1 MKYKKFFIIMFIL
14 ILCSSISALLAPI
27 FIQLWKANGTSL
39 DTKKIVFIVLLIL
52 ASKVLTILFT
62 IFREKFAKEYNK
74 GNFISYIKN
83 IFNMNYDSI
92 IEKGAMNLLERA
104 SISVNSIYSFM
115 MSGYIQ
121 IFSSLLVAIVCLI
134 LIANVNLYLALIML
148 LALPINY
155 FGYKLLNKK
164 LKKKSEEM
172 QKSTGMGFQE
182 ILSYVQEVDY
192 VKQLSDRSVIYNKL
206 EPATEKVY
214 GSMARVNE
222 YAQSMTVVL
231 EGINEIIKTLLLL
244 IVVYDYMANSSS
256 IYSII
261 LVTLIFPLYFANVS
275 TITNSN
281 IEKRNFDIAKD
292 FEKELIANKEAD
304 GSNAIDVINDIELD
318 VNGINIKD
326 MKLDF
331 NAKAMLKKGDI
342 IRINGANGSG
352 KSTFAKGLV
361 KFRDVKVIKVNGID
375 IDKCKNEDIR
385 DRIEYVVQNAPIV
398 NGSLR
403 KNLLLDFDDGSH
415 IDLTQNQFI
424 RSILEKKSLDD
435 EILIGGTNLS
445 GGEKQK
451 ISFARSLLKNP
462 DVLVLDEICSNI
474 DKESTKEIYDYLNK
488 TRDERIC
495 FIISHDDLTSGLINV
510 NINA

>member
-121 IFSSLLVAIVCLI
+121 IFSSLLVALVCLI

-304 GSNAIDVINDIELD
+304 GSEAIDMINDIELD
-318 VNGINIKD
+318 ISSINIKD

-331 NAKAMLKKGDI
+331 NAKAKLKKGDI
-342 IRINGANGSG
+342 VRINGTNGSG

-361 KFRDVKVIKVNGID
+361 KFRDVKIIKVNGID

-385 DRIEYVVQNAPIV
+385 DRIEYVVQSAPIV
-398 NGSLR
+398 NGTLR

-474 DKESTKEIYDYLNK
+474 DKESTKEIYDYLDK
-488 TRDERIC
+488 TRAERIC

>member
-1 MKYKKFFIIMFIL
+1 MKYKKFFVIMFIL
-14 ILCSSISALLAPI
+14 ILFSSISALLAPI
-27 FIQLWKANGTSL
+27 FIQLWKANGTPL

-52 ASKVLTILFT
+52 ASKLLTILFT

-115 MSGYIQ
+115 MNGYIQ
-121 IFSSLLVAIVCLI
+121 IFSSFLVALVCLI
-134 LIANVNLYLALIML
+134 LIANVNLYLALIMF

-172 QKSTGMGFQE
+172 QKMTGMGFQE

-192 VKQLSDRSVIYNKL
+192 VKQLSDKSVIYNKL

-292 FEKELIANKEAD
+292 FEKELISNKESD
-304 GSNAIDVINDIELD
+304 GKEAIDAINDIELD
-318 VNGINIKD
+318 INGINIKD

-331 NAKAMLKKGDI
+331 NAKARLKKGDI
-342 IRINGANGSG
+342 VRINGANGSG
-352 KSTFAKGLV
+352 KSTFAKSLV
-361 KFRDVKVIKVNGID
+361 KFRDVKIIKVNGID

-415 IDLTQNQFI
+415 IDLEENQFI

-474 DKESTKEIYDYLNK
+474 DKESTKEIYDYLNE

-510 NINA
+510 NINI

>member
-83 IFNMNYDSI
+83 IFNMSYDSI
-92 IEKGAMNLLERA
+92 IEKGAMNLLEMA

-155 FGYKLLNKK
+155 FGYKLLNNK

-182 ILSYVQEVDY
+182 ILSYVEEVDY

-244 IVVYDYMANSSS
+244 IVVYDYMANSSN

-304 GSNAIDVINDIELD
+304 GSDAIDVINDIELD
-318 VNGINIKD
+318 ISSINIKD

-331 NAKAMLKKGDI
+331 NAKAKLKKGDI
-342 IRINGANGSG
+342 VRINGANGSG
-352 KSTFAKGLV
+352 KSTFSKGLV
-361 KFRDVKVIKVNGID
+361 KFRDVKIIKVNGID

-474 DKESTKEIYDYLNK
+474 DKESTKEIYDYLDK

>member
-1 MKYKKFFIIMFIL
+1 
-14 ILCSSISALLAPI
+14 
-27 FIQLWKANGTSL
+27 
-39 DTKKIVFIVLLIL
+39 
-52 ASKVLTILFT
+52 
-62 IFREKFAKEYNK
+62 
-74 GNFISYIKN
+74 
-83 IFNMNYDSI
+83 MNYDSI

-121 IFSSLLVAIVCLI
+121 IFSSLLVAFVCLI
-134 LIANVNLYLALIML
+134 LIANVNLYLALIMF

-172 QKSTGMGFQE
+172 QKMTGMGFQE
-182 ILSYVQEVDY
+182 ILSYIQEVDY
-192 VKQLSDRSVIYNKL
+192 VKQLSDKSVIYNKL

-214 GSMARVNE
+214 GSMASVNE

-231 EGINEIIKTLLLL
+231 EGVNEIIKTLLLL
-244 IVVYDYMANSSS
+244 IVVYDYMAHSSS

-281 IEKRNFDIAKD
+281 LEKRNFDIAKD

-304 GSNAIDVINDIELD
+304 GAEAIETINDIELD
-318 VNGINIKD
+318 ISGINIKD

-331 NAKAMLKKGDI
+331 NAKAKLKKGDI
-342 IRINGANGSG
+342 VRINGANGSG

-361 KFRDVKVIKVNGID
+361 KFRDVKIIKVNGID
-375 IDKCKNEDIR
+375 IEKCKNEDIR

-415 IDLTQNQFI
+415 IDLKENQFI
-424 RSILEKKSLDD
+424 KSILEKKSLDD
-435 EILIGGTNLS
+435 EILMGG
-445 GGEKQK
+445 
-451 ISFARSLLKNP
+451 
-462 DVLVLDEICSNI
+462 
-474 DKESTKEIYDYLNK
+474 
-488 TRDERIC
+488 
-495 FIISHDDLTSGLINV
+495 
-510 NINA
+510 

>member
-1 MKYKKFFIIMFIL
+1 M
-14 ILCSSISALLAPI
+14 
-27 FIQLWKANGTSL
+27 
-39 DTKKIVFIVLLIL
+39 
-52 ASKVLTILFT
+52 
-62 IFREKFAKEYNK
+62 
-74 GNFISYIKN
+74 
-83 IFNMNYDSI
+83 
-92 IEKGAMNLLERA
+92 
-104 SISVNSIYSFM
+104 
-115 MSGYIQ
+115 
-121 IFSSLLVAIVCLI
+121 
-134 LIANVNLYLALIML
+134 
-148 LALPINY
+148 
-155 FGYKLLNKK
+155 
-164 LKKKSEEM
+164 
-172 QKSTGMGFQE
+172 
-182 ILSYVQEVDY
+182 
-192 VKQLSDRSVIYNKL
+192 IYNKL

-214 GSMARVNE
+214 GSMASVNE

-244 IVVYDYMANSSS
+244 IVVYDYMAHSSS

-304 GSNAIDVINDIELD
+304 GSEAIEAINDIELD
-318 VNGINIKD
+318 ISGINIKD

-331 NAKAMLKKGDI
+331 NAKAKLKKGDI
-342 IRINGANGSG
+342 VRINGANGSG

-361 KFRDVKVIKVNGID
+361 KFRDVKIIKINDID
-375 IDKCKNEDIR
+375 IEKCKNEDIR

-403 KNLLLDFDDGSH
+403 KNLLLDFDDGSY
-415 IDLTQNQFI
+415 INLEENQFI
-424 RSILEKKSLDD
+424 KSILEKKSLDD
-435 EILIGGTNLS
+435 EILMGGTNLS

-474 DKESTKEIYDYLNK
+474 DKESTKEIYDYLDK
-488 TRDERIC
+488 TREERIC

-510 NINA
+510 NINE

>member
-1 MKYKKFFIIMFIL
+1 MKYKKFFVIMFIL
-14 ILCSSISALLAPI
+14 ILFSSISALLAPI
-27 FIQLWKANGTSL
+27 FIQLWKANGTPL
-39 DTKKIVFIVLLIL
+39 DTKKIVFIVMLIL
-52 ASKVLTILFT
+52 ASKLLTILFT

-115 MSGYIQ
+115 MNGYIQ
-121 IFSSLLVAIVCLI
+121 IFSSFLVALVCLI
-134 LIANVNLYLALIML
+134 LIANVNLYLALIMF

-192 VKQLSDRSVIYNKL
+192 VKQLSDKSVIYNKL

-304 GSNAIDVINDIELD
+304 GSEAIDTINDIELD

-331 NAKAMLKKGDI
+331 NAKTKLKKGDI
-342 IRINGANGSG
+342 VRINGANGSG
-352 KSTFAKGLV
+352 KSTFAKSLV
-361 KFRDVKVIKVNGID
+361 KFRDVKIIKVNGID

-415 IDLTQNQFI
+415 IDLEENQFI

-435 EILIGGTNLS
+435 DILMGGSNLS

-474 DKESTKEIYDYLNK
+474 DKESTKEIYDYLNE

-510 NINA
+510 NINI

>member
-83 IFNMNYDSI
+83 IFNMSYDSI
-92 IEKGAMNLLERA
+92 IEKGAMNLLEMA

-155 FGYKLLNKK
+155 FGYKLLNNK

-182 ILSYVQEVDY
+182 ILSYVEEVDY

-304 GSNAIDVINDIELD
+304 GSDAIDVINDIELD
-318 VNGINIKD
+318 ISSINIKD

-331 NAKAMLKKGDI
+331 NAKAKLKKGDI
-342 IRINGANGSG
+342 VRINGANGSG
-352 KSTFAKGLV
+352 KSTFSKGLV
-361 KFRDVKVIKVNGID
+361 KFRDVKIIKVNGID

-474 DKESTKEIYDYLNK
+474 DKESTKEIYDYLDK